1 MPRQK
6 ASEPRDQQ
14 LMLRLT
20 ERQLEVLESVAHL
33 ARSRPNAYVHQLL
46 VEHLASMMNNPRV
59 QADLANRAAYD
70 GDATAATPLRER
82 AGTEPNVATVSQRS
96 SRTQARSRRS

>member
-14 LMLRLT
+14 LLLRLT
-20 ERQLEVLESVAHL
+20 ARQLEVLESVAHL
-33 ARSRPNAYVHQLL
+33 ERIRPNAYVHQLL
-46 VEHLASMMNNPRV
+46 VQHLASMMSNPRV

-70 GDATAATPLRER
+70 GDLAGTTPLHER
-82 AGTEPNVATVSQRS
+82 AGLDGRGAS
-96 SRTQARSRRS
+96 